1 MKGKYDILWKGM
13 LERVFDDFL
22 RFVFPDADQRFDM
35 EKGFTYLDKEL
46 AMMNPNP
53 EEGADTRFVDKLVQV
68 YTLDGKEKFLLVHVE
83 VQGSYDKTFTGR
95 MFKYFYRVYD
105 YYNQR
110 PVLPV
115 AVFSGE
121 GGKWMGNRFHLE
133 GDGMSLTY
141 TFKTLDIAD
150 YTEEELKASD
160 NSFAGVM
167 LVAKGLAVSAKERNK
182 KVQNKNWDKIEW
194 DEKLLE
200 QKVLLVEHLH
210 AKGFEESKIDGILS
224 FIENYVLF
232 ENPENNRNFKERIDK
247 ITNKPNKMDI
257 LEQVAEIREAK
268 ARKEEREKSVRAFL
282 SNIEFSSEKI
292 AELVGVSVSFVEQIK
307 LEVRPK

>member
-35 EKGFTYLDKEL
+35 KKGFTYLDKEL
-46 AMMNPNP
+46 ATLYPNP
-53 EEGADTRFVDKLVQV
+53 EEGTDTRFVDKLVQV

-83 VQGSYDKTFTGR
+83 VQGNYDKTFTSR
-95 MFKYFYRVYD
+95 MFTYFYRVYD
-105 YYNQR
+105 YYNRR
-110 PVLPV
+110 PILPV

-133 GDGMSLTY
+133 EDGMSLIY

-150 YTEEELKASD
+150 YTEEELKTSD
-160 NSFAGVM
+160 NPFAGVM
-167 LVAKGLAVSAKERNK
+167 LVAKRLAIAGRDRPEKEQDK
-182 KVQNKNWDKIEW
+182 KAW

-200 QKVLLVEHLH
+200 QKTFLAEHLH
-210 AKGFEESKIDGILS
+210 AKGFDESKIDGMFS

-232 ENPENNRNFKERIDK
+232 ENPENNRNFRERIDK
-247 ITNKPNKMDI
+247 ITNKSNTMDI
-257 LEQVAEIREAK
+257 LEQVAEIRAEQRAEEIAK
-268 ARKEEREKSVRAFL
+268 NLLRETDFPVEKVAALAEVPVKIVMEIKESLHK
-282 SNIEFSSEKI
+282 
-292 AELVGVSVSFVEQIK
+292 
-307 LEVRPK
+307 

>member
-1 MKGKYDILWKGM
+1 MKEKYDILWKGM
-13 LERVFDDFL
+13 LERVFGDFL

-35 EKGFTYLDKEL
+35 RKGFTYLDKEL
-46 AMMNPNP
+46 AMLYPNP

-68 YTLDGKEKFLLVHVE
+68 YALDGKEKFLLVHLE
-83 VQGSYDKTFTGR
+83 VQGNYDKTFTTR

-133 GDGMSLTY
+133 EDGMSLTY

-150 YTEEELKASD
+150 YTEKELRASD

-167 LVAKGLAVSAKERNK
+167 LVAKRLAVSGGDRPKKEEDK
-182 KVQNKNWDKIEW
+182 KEW

-200 QKVLLVEHLH
+200 QKSIFGGTFGCQRV
-210 AKGFEESKIDGILS
+210 
-224 FIENYVLF
+224 
-232 ENPENNRNFKERIDK
+232 
-247 ITNKPNKMDI
+247 
-257 LEQVAEIREAK
+257 REVK
-268 ARKEEREKSVRAFL
+268 D
-282 SNIEFSSEKI
+282 
-292 AELVGVSVSFVEQIK
+292 
-307 LEVRPK
+307 

>member
-1 MKGKYDILWKGM
+1 MKEKYDILWKGM

-35 EKGFTYLDKEL
+35 RKGFTYLDKEL
-46 AMMNPNP
+46 AMLYPNP

-68 YTLDGKEKFLLVHVE
+68 YALDGKEKFLLVHLE
-83 VQGSYDKTFTGR
+83 VQGNYDKTFTTR

-133 GDGMSLTY
+133 EDGMSLTY
-141 TFKTLDIAD
+141 TLR
-150 YTEEELKASD
+150 ASD

-167 LVAKGLAVSAKERNK
+167 LVAKRLAVSGGDRPKKEEDK
-182 KVQNKNWDKIEW
+182 KEW

-200 QKVLLVEHLH
+200 QKSIFGGTFGCQRV
-210 AKGFEESKIDGILS
+210 
-224 FIENYVLF
+224 
-232 ENPENNRNFKERIDK
+232 
-247 ITNKPNKMDI
+247 
-257 LEQVAEIREAK
+257 REVK
-268 ARKEEREKSVRAFL
+268 D
-282 SNIEFSSEKI
+282 
-292 AELVGVSVSFVEQIK
+292 
-307 LEVRPK
+307 